1 MRKLLFFHAPWCSPC
16 RRYVKEYIEPLEQ
29 LAGEDKV
36 VRVNAQ
42 DAPQTA
48 EKYGIDKIP
57 TVVILD
63 GAAVVWKGSEKIN
76 VETVAAWL
84 KGE

>member
-16 RRYVKEYIEPLEQ
+16 RRYIKEYIEPLEQ

-48 EKYGIDKIP
+48 EKYGVDKSP

-63 GAAVVWKGSEKIN
+63 GAAVVWKGAEKIN
-76 VETVAAWL
+76 IETVAAWL